1 MRKITFEATKNA
13 VKTSLIKINYNLED
27 SFVKKLEDAR
37 DKETQDVSKS
47 ILDDIIENQ
56 KIARRGVIPLC
67 QDTGLVVAFV
77 EMGRNVFF
85 DGDIGAAINAGVSA
99 AYEEGYLRKSVVK
112 HPFNRENTQ
121 DNTPAVIHT
130 EFTKGEEIKIKLA
143 AKGAGSENMS
153 KVVMLKPSDG
163 IEGVKQLVK
172 DTIFK
177 AGGRPCP
184 PIIVGIGIG
193 GNLEKS
199 ALLSKEALLRDL
211 DDQSSDPTIRDLEN
225 TLYDEINALG
235 VGAMGVGGDITCMGV
250 KINYYPMHIASLPV
264 AINIQC
270 HANRHDEVIL

>member
-56 KIARRGVIPLC
+56 KIAKRGTIPLC
-67 QDTGLVVAFV
+67 QDTGIVVAFV
-77 EMGRNVFF
+77 EFGRNVIF
-85 DGDIGAAINAGVSA
+85 DGSIDRAINAGVKA
-99 AYEEGYLRKSVVK
+99 AYDEGYLRKSVVN
-112 HPFNRENTQ
+112 HPFNRENTK
-121 DNTPAVIHT
+121 DNTPAVVHT
-130 EFTKGEEIKIKLA
+130 KFVEGSQIRIKLA

-163 IEGVKQLVK
+163 IDGVKKLIK
-172 DTIFK
+172 DTVFN

-184 PIIVGIGIG
+184 PIILGIGIG

-199 ALLSKEALLRDL
+199 ALISKEALLRDL
-211 DDQSSDPTIRDLEN
+211 DDSSDDPTIRQLEDDL
-225 TLYDEINALG
+225 YQEINDLG
-235 VGAMGVGGDITCMGV
+235 VGAMGVGGDITCLGV
-250 KINYYPMHIASLPV
+250 KINHYPMHIASLPV
-264 AINIQC
+264 SINIQC